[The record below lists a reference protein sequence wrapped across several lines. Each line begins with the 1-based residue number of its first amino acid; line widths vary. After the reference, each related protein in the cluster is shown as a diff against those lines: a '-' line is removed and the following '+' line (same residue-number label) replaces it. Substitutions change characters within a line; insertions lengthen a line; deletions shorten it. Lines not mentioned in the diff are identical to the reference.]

1 MYISQIG
8 QDKFIDEFFQKKEG
22 LAFLDIGAHD
32 GVSISNTFFLEKER
46 NWNGICIEA
55 QPSEFE
61 KLKSNR
67 KCTCINVSVSNYNGE
82 TDFISVEGYANMLS
96 GISDDYNPSHRQRIE
111 NEVKIYGGVIN
122 TIKVPVKTL
131 QSIMDEHN
139 INQID
144 FCSIDTE
151 GSEFKIIES
160 IDFNKTEIKVFIIEN
175 NYGEKNIENFLIE
188 KGYVLYK
195 KIEWDDVFVKEKY
208 IINLQ

>member
-1 MYISQIG
+1 MYNSQIG
-8 QDKFIDEFFQKKEG
+8 QDKFIDEFFEKKEG
-22 LAFLDIGAHD
+22 LTFLDIGAHD

-67 KCTCINVSVSNYNGE
+67 KCVCVNVAVSNYNGE
-82 TDFISVEGYANMLS
+82 TDFIYVEGYANMLS
-96 GISDDYNPSHRQRIE
+96 GISDDYNFSHKHRIE
-111 NEVKIYGGVIN
+111 NEVRAYGGSIN

-131 QSIMDEHN
+131 QSILDEHN
-139 INQID
+139 THNID

-151 GSEFKIIES
+151 GSEFNIIKS
-160 IDFNKTEIKVFIIEN
+160 IDFDKTEIKVFIIEN

-195 KIEWDDVFVKEKY
+195 KIEWDDVFVKQKY
-208 IINLQ
+208 INN

>member
-1 MYISQIG
+1 MYNSQIG
-8 QDKFIDEFFQKKEG
+8 QDKFIDEFFEKKEG
-22 LAFLDIGAHD
+22 LTFLDIGAHD

-67 KCTCINVSVSNYNGE
+67 KCVCVNVAVSNYNGE
-82 TDFISVEGYANMLS
+82 TDFIYVEGYANMLS
-96 GISDDYNPSHRQRIE
+96 GISDNYNLSHKRRIE
-111 NEVKIYGGVIN
+111 NEVRAYGGSIN

-131 QSIMDEHN
+131 QSILDEHN
-139 INQID
+139 THNID

-151 GSEFKIIES
+151 GSEFNIIKS
-160 IDFNKTEIKVFIIEN
+160 IDFDKTEIKVFIIEN
-175 NYGEKNIENFLIE
+175 NYGEKNIGNFLIE

-195 KIEWDDVFVKEKY
+195 KIEWDDVFVKQKY
-208 IINLQ
+208 INN